1 MDTDTKPAPLPA
13 KLRWRPYANGTS
25 KKNST
30 KIKKVD
36 PPNPKAIAHKIRP
49 SQYYSSKSTNAPVKV
64 SLQWEVAETVDSMSH
79 GGHPHSYHQYHHRSF
94 DSSSSRDS
102 SPGAVSDTSS
112 LSSPTKERAFST
124 SSASSTGSNNNDN
137 YNNTNRSVLTSAMHH
152 ATTTL
157 PSPPPSKPL
166 SAGLDLVGGPTD
178 LNFFKASIPGLTG
191 NNVGQQPLGP
201 DLMTPNNAYQ
211 IALNALFQSQTI
223 KHSNFHTAA
232 LMDAS
237 LTSNNKNNDNTHTG
251 ASSSSAVSLLGSS
264 TIHDTLLSDPNRIL
278 SNEELLGVST
288 IDELLASCGV
298 IEDNSSALTTQLL
311 ATPTDTNSSLN
322 STPLNGLLDFNTSGM
337 VVRATST
344 SCSNTFSPM
353 AITNQSF
360 EALLAQSVVSQQ
372 PPYLQQQQQTPVS
385 PVNTST
391 TTSPA
396 MLDPYGHLVQAL
408 ASPFGYLSS
417 SDSFTAS
424 PAAWPSLFPTF
435 AEDSSMAMDV
445 ITSPVSTST
454 PQRSEMATQTEG
466 PYTTPL
472 SPESTTSAA
481 YGSQRGTPSP
491 LSTAFGLSSEELD
504 PDWLSFL
511 DEASPL
517 FNEVEMPSPPPSGD
531 EDPLYPQATASK
543 SSEQRTR
550 STWGWGSAVPPAGH
564 RGLPSPPTMAG
575 IPGGS
580 IGGGGLVR
588 TLQGVG
594 QQRTAKP
601 SKTPVSSSTGTVSV
615 SENEAQSGA
624 TKDNKTAAPSDL
636 RLAPSEKSEIQSEDS
651 WAGLIHMIKGLWSG
665 GGGDGNCE
673 K

>member
-1 MDTDTKPAPLPA
+1 MDTDTKPTPLPA

-30 KIKKVD
+30 KIKKVE

-49 SQYYSSKSTNAPVKV
+49 SQYYSSKSNNAPVKV
-64 SLQWEVAETVDSMSH
+64 SLQWEEAETVESMSH
-79 GGHPHSYHQYHHRSF
+79 GGHPHNHHQYHHRSF

-102 SPGAVSDTSS
+102 SPGASDTSS
-112 LSSPTKERAFST
+112 LSSPTKQRAFST
-124 SSASSTGSNNNDN
+124 SSASSSGSNNNDK
-137 YNNTNRSVLTSAMHH
+137 YNDTNGNILTSATHR
-152 ATTTL
+152 AIGSL

-166 SAGLDLVGGPTD
+166 SSGLDLVGGPTD
-178 LNFFKASIPGLTG
+178 LNFFKASISGLTG
-191 NNVGQQPLGP
+191 NNVSQQPLGP

-232 LMDAS
+232 LMETP
-237 LTSNNKNNDNTHTG
+237 LTSNNNNNNKTTSDPT
-251 ASSSSAVSLLGSS
+251 SSAASLLGSS
-264 TIHDTLLSDPNRIL
+264 TIHATLLSDPNRIL

-298 IEDNSSALTTQLL
+298 IEDNSIALTTQLL
-311 ATPTDTNSSLN
+311 ATPTETNSPLN
-322 STPLNGLLDFNTSGM
+322 STPLNSLLDFNTSGM
-337 VVRATST
+337 AVRATLT

-360 EALLAQSVVSQQ
+360 EALLAQSVVPQQ
-372 PPYLQQQQQTPVS
+372 LPYSQQQQQTPVS
-385 PVNTST
+385 PIST
-391 TTSPA
+391 ASPA
-396 MLDPYGHLVQAL
+396 TLDSYGNLVQAL

-417 SDSFTAS
+417 GDSITAS
-424 PAAWPSLFPTF
+424 APTAWPSLFPTF
-435 AEDSSMAMDV
+435 AEGSSMAMDV
-445 ITSPVSTST
+445 TTTTVSTST

-466 PYTTPL
+466 PYVAPL
-472 SPESTTSAA
+472 SPESTASAIH
-481 YGSQRGTPSP
+481 GSQRGTPSP
-491 LSTAFGLSSEELD
+491 LSTALGLSDEELD

-517 FNEVEMPSPPPSGD
+517 FNEVDMPSPPPSGD
-531 EDPLYPQATASK
+531 ESPLHPQAAASK
-543 SSEQRTR
+543 STEQRTR

-564 RGLPSPPTMAG
+564 RGLPSAPTMAG

-594 QQRTAKP
+594 QQRTAKA
-601 SKTPVSSSTGTVSV
+601 SKTPVSSSVGTVPV
-615 SENEAQSGA
+615 TENEVQSGA
-624 TKDNKTAAPSDL
+624 TKENKTATPPDLSLVPSGKTE
-636 RLAPSEKSEIQSEDS
+636 SQSEDS

-665 GGGDGNCE
+665 GGGDSNQE
-673 K
+673 N